1 MIKRHYTAS
10 GLIVKNNSVLLHYH
24 LKIQLWLPPG
34 GHIEE
39 NEDPIQALKRE
50 VLEETGLVID
60 IINTSSTVA
69 KKFQNVYSLIPPHT
83 IFIEPISDKTKDNHE
98 HIDFI
103 YICKI
108 VGGQIKNKKWKWFTK
123 KDILNRLDQRYNLSS
138 DITLTDELIDLCLE
152 TFKLV

>member
-24 LKIQLWLPPG
+24 LKIKLWLPPG

-60 IINTSSTVA
+60 IINTSNTVA
-69 KKFQNVYSLIPPHT
+69 KQFQNVYSLIPPHT
-83 IFIEPISDKTKDNHE
+83 IFIESISDKTEDNHE

-108 VGGQIKNKKWKWFTK
+108 VGGQIKNNKWKWFTR
-123 KDILNRLDQRYNLSS
+123 KDILNRSDHSYNLAS

>member
-24 LKIQLWLPPG
+24 LKIKLWLPPG

-60 IINTSSTVA
+60 IINTSNTVA
-69 KKFQNVYSLIPPHT
+69 KQFQNVYSLIPPHT
-83 IFIEPISDKTKDNHE
+83 IFIEPISDKTEGNHE

-123 KDILNRLDQRYNLSS
+123 KDILNRSDQRYNLSS

>member
-1 MIKRHYTAS
+1 MIKRHYTSS

-24 LKIQLWLPPG
+24 LKIKLWLPPG

-50 VLEETGLVID
+50 VLEETGLLID

-69 KKFQNVYSLIPPHT
+69 KKFQNVYSLTPPHT
-83 IFIEPISDKTKDNHE
+83 IFIESISDKTEGNHE

-108 VGGQIKNKKWKWFTK
+108 VGGQIKNNKWKWFTK
-123 KDILNRLDQRYNLSS
+123 KDIFNRSDQRYNFSS